1 MITAI
6 RFRLKGRDIAGH
18 KLKLITGRR
27 YLALRPFP
35 SADVYGRFDV
45 PIADITEGPARFDAP
60 AAVVTGL
67 DVPAAARLRNRFNE
81 CPVGGRVW

>member
-6 RFRLKGRDIAGH
+6 RFRLKGRNIAGH
-18 KLKLITGRR
+18 ELRLITGRR

-35 SADVYGRFDV
+35 SAEFYGKFDV
-45 PIADITEGPARFDAP
+45 PIADITEGPAHFDAP

-67 DVPAAARLRNRFNE
+67 TGANAVLFQNRFNE
-81 CPVGGRVW
+81 CPADGRAW